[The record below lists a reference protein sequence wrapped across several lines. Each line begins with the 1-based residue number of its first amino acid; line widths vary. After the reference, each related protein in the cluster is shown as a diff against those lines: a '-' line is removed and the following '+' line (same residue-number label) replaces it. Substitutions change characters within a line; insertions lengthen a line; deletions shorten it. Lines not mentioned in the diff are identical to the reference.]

1 MTPSGLRRDAVINVH
16 GVDSEGFAVYD
27 DTFIFDY
34 PGEDTSESLTLPLNG
49 YSNNEHVIDYT
60 FTEESM
66 GAGWETTFD
75 NTIININSGNNEVT
89 FTNKEEDTE

>member
-1 MTPSGLRRDAVINVH
+1 
-16 GVDSEGFAVYD
+16 
-27 DTFIFDY
+27 
-34 PGEDTSESLTLPLNG
+34 LTLPLNG

-75 NTIININSGNNEVT
+75 NTTININSGNNEVT